1 MSRPAVA
8 GLFSSCSAKG
18 SWWDAIVWGEHDADS
33 VTKLPFDEVK
43 MQTIK
48 NAVLTSYPPQN
59 EAMRK
64 AVWMKCIEKI
74 NTDVRYLFKVSM
86 KKHDWLQL
94 CI

>member
-1 MSRPAVA
+1 MGRNCL
-8 GLFSSCSAKG
+8 GG
-18 SWWDAIVWGEHDADS
+18 GEHDADS

-86 KKHDWLQL
+86 KKTRLASAVHLK
-94 CI
+94 